1 MARLVRLT
9 GTGPM
14 KLEPQEKPTFVC
26 TCGLSKKFPLC
37 DGSHKKCHD
46 ETEGAT
52 FIYDDQGQRREA

>member
-1 MARLVRLT
+1 
-9 GTGPM
+9 M